1 MNLTDKAHDKQKK
14 IAVCLAAFNGKKWIE
29 KQIFSILRQVGVDVT
44 IFVSDDNSTDGTLK
58 YLKQLAE
65 SDSRVVILPE
75 EKRMGSAGKN
85 FYRLVCDVDTS
96 GFDYVAFA
104 DQDDIWNLDKLS
116 RHVELINAESAECVS
131 SNVMA
136 FWPDGSQKLIYKSQ
150 SQKTFDF
157 IFESAGPGCSFLM
170 TPWLVNKLREELLS
184 SKSPAKNVL
193 MHDWLTYAICR
204 AHKRRWF
211 IDPVPSLMYRQ
222 HANNVIGAN
231 SGIKAI
237 VNRLRKINDSWYR
250 GEVSKICEVVVGINS
265 DPKLIKLSVL
275 LKACTFLSQLKL
287 LTYVFQARRKP
298 LDRVVL
304 ALSILLFMF

>member
-1 MNLTDKAHDKQKK
+1 MMGKRNPR
-14 IAVCLAAFNGKKWIE
+14 IAVLMATFNGKQWLSEQVK
-29 KQIFSILRQVGVDVT
+29 SILQQVNVDLML
-44 IFVSDDNSTDGTLK
+44 FVSDDHSTDRTLE
-58 YLKQLAE
+58 YLNQLAE
-65 SDSRVVILPE
+65 SDSRVVVLPE

-116 RHVELINAESAECVS
+116 RHVELIKAENAECVS

-136 FWPDGSQKLIYKSQ
+136 FWPDGSQKLIRKSQ
-150 SQKTFDF
+150 PQKTFDF
-157 IFESAGPGCSFLM
+157 VFEAAGPGCSFLM
-170 TPWLVNKLREELLS
+170 STWLVNKLYEEIQS
-184 SKSPAKNVL
+184 SNSLAKNVL

-204 AHKRRWF
+204 AHQRKWV
-211 IDPVPSLMYRQ
+211 IDPVPSLKYRQ

-237 VNRLRKINDSWYR
+237 FNRLRKINDGWYR
-250 GEVSKICEVVVGINS
+250 GEVSKICDVVVEINP
-265 DPKLIKLSVL
+265 DPKLIKLSGL
-275 LKACTFLSQLKL
+275 LKSRTFLSRLQLL
-287 LTYVFQARRKP
+287 PYVFQGRRKF

-304 ALSILLFMF
+304 GLTILLFVF